1 MTRAVFL
8 DALGTLVE
16 LEPPWIS
23 LREHVPAEVS
33 DERLVAA
40 LRAEMDYYRE
50 HAHEGRDEASLAE
63 LRERCAAIVSG
74 KLDLEISVDELV
86 EVIRFTAYPDAA
98 PALGAL
104 RDRGLRLIVVSNWD
118 YALPR
123 VLERCGIERMLD
135 GVVTSAEA
143 GARKPDPAI
152 FTAALE
158 LAGCEAGEAL
168 HVGDTAEE
176 DVAGATAAGI
186 RPLLI
191 DRDGGDGDI
200 SSLEEIDELL

>member
-16 LEPPWIS
+16 LEPPWVS

-74 KLDLEISVDELV
+74 KLDFEITVDELV
-86 EVIRFTAYPDAA
+86 EVIRFTAYPDAT
-98 PALGAL
+98 PALSAL

-152 FTAALE
+152 FVAALE

-176 DVAGATAAGI
+176 DIAGARAAGI

-191 DRDGGDGDI
+191 ARDGRDGDI
-200 SSLEEIDELL
+200 SSLEEIDRHL